1 MMRKCG
7 LWAMAVIVVVGL
19 IPLVTLGPRGWA
31 SSAWPTTIEGI
42 AGYKGAD
49 RQQMLEEGAKKEGTF
64 TYYTVNA
71 NERSRSAMMEGFQK
85 KYPFIKPKM
94 YRADSTALVNRLIQ
108 EYQANTSI
116 AGAIEQNPNQLD
128 NLVKGKLLV
137 PYYSPSVAKIK
148 PEMISKAPDG
158 KTLLA
163 MVMVSPFTFGYNTK
177 MIPLD
182 QAPKTWDDIKK
193 PFFKGKMALPT
204 DAVGVNWVGN
214 AVITKGEAWVKGL
227 KNQEIHLVN
236 ATGAGIANMVA
247 TGQYA
252 MTPVYHFTFFAA
264 DKKAGY
270 PVELALIEPFWCTAW
285 AWGLLSRS
293 PTPYSSMLLI
303 DYALSEEGQGIYMRF
318 AYNSTIIGSQSVAEK
333 YRIILPNQVQNY
345 DQEYTKWEA
354 LMRDITTP

>member
-1 MMRKCG
+1 MCNRG
-7 LWAMAVIVVVGL
+7 LLKMAVLIVGGL
-19 IPLVTLGPRGWA
+19 IFFASLGAPLRA
-31 SSAWPTTIEGI
+31 FAAWPTTVEGI
-42 AGYKGAD
+42 AAYSGAD
-49 RQQMLEEGAKKEGTF
+49 RQRMLEEGAKKEGTL
-64 TYYTVNA
+64 TYYTVTA
-71 NERSRSAMMEGFQK
+71 NEKSRTAMMEGFQK
-85 KYPFIKPKM
+85 KYPFLKVKM

-116 AGAIEQNPNQLD
+116 AGAVEQNPNQLD
-128 NLVKGKLLV
+128 NLMKAKLLM
-137 PYYSPSVAKIK
+137 PYFSPSLAKIK
-148 PEMISKAPDG
+148 PDMISKAPDG
-158 KTLLA
+158 KALMA
-163 MVMVSPFTFGYNTK
+163 MVMLSPFTFGYNTK
-177 MIPLD
+177 MVPPE
-182 QAPKTWDDIKK
+182 QVPKTWDDIKK

-204 DAVGVNWVGN
+204 DAVGVNWIGN

-227 KNQEIHLVN
+227 KAQEIHLVN

-285 AWGLLSRS
+285 GWGILSRS
-293 PTPYSSMLLI
+293 PTPFSAMLMI
-303 DYALSEEGQGIYMRF
+303 DYALSEEGQGIYTRF

-333 YRIILPNQVQNY
+333 HRVILPTQVQNY

-354 LMRDITTP
+354 LMREITTN